1 MRPPDGLK
9 LLASGALGTGAGG
22 VVVGAAGFALT
33 AVVAL
38 GLGIA
43 GAGVFGVCMAL
54 SMVLT
59 QVGKLGYDT
68 ALVHLLPRLHLYG
81 GADQTR
87 PLIRRATRVT
97 VTVGVV
103 LTLLGLVASAPLADA
118 LLSGAPRA
126 QAVDAIRAML
136 VGLPTAAVSAVQL
149 AAARGLGD
157 VRSLVVVDQL
167 VKPIGRLV
175 VVAAVIAAG
184 GGVVPAIMAWSMW
197 QWVTT
202 GGATWALRRLTRGL
216 APDAPLDHELARDL
230 GAFVRP
236 RSVSA
241 SLETVGANVGLLI
254 VGAFATIEAAGVY
267 SVASRL
273 VLAGVL
279 PLQAVRLVVAAPLS
293 KHLSTG
299 DTRAATQ
306 LHQTS
311 SAWVV
316 LAGWPFFI
324 VMALWPGTVMS
335 LFGSDFSTG
344 GTVAAIL
351 ALGGLASVA
360 AGNVQT
366 VLLMSGRSGSYL
378 GVAAASLV
386 VNAGFGLAL
395 VHQWGGPGVA
405 IAGAAAVV
413 FENATIAW
421 LVYRGERVSSGGS
434 VVYTAMLLC
443 VVAWGV
449 PAAAVRL
456 LGGTSVTAL
465 VVTCAGSTALFA
477 VLCWLCRARIGLMP
491 TPPNMATNDALGA
504 R

>member
-1 MRPPDGLK
+1 
-9 LLASGALGTGAGG
+9 
-22 VVVGAAGFALT
+22 
-33 AVVAL
+33 
-38 GLGIA
+38 
-43 GAGVFGVCMAL
+43 
-54 SMVLT
+54 
-59 QVGKLGYDT
+59 
-68 ALVHLLPRLHLYG
+68 
-81 GADQTR
+81 
-87 PLIRRATRVT
+87 
-97 VTVGVV
+97 
-103 LTLLGLVASAPLADA
+103 
-118 LLSGAPRA
+118 
-126 QAVDAIRAML
+126 
-136 VGLPTAAVSAVQL
+136 VSAVQL
-149 AAARGLGD
+149 AAARGLDD

-184 GGVVPAIMAWSMW
+184 GGVVPAILAWSMW

-202 GGATWALRRLTRGL
+202 GCATWALRRLTRGL

-344 GTVAAIL
+344 GAVAAIL
-351 ALGGLASVA
+351 A
-360 AGNVQT
+360 T
-366 VLLMSGRSGSYL
+366 
-378 GVAAASLV
+378 
-386 VNAGFGLAL
+386 
-395 VHQWGGPGVA
+395 GGPCQRCPGQRADSSADERTVCELPGCGGGFRGRQRRSWSGARAPVGWHWRGRRRSRRGRLRERHDRLVGVS
-405 IAGAAAVV
+405 GD
-413 FENATIAW
+413 
-421 LVYRGERVSSGGS
+421 RVSSGGS

-443 VVAWGV
+443 VVAWAV

-456 LGGTSVTAL
+456 MGGTSVTSL
-465 VVTCAGSTALFA
+465 VITCAGSTALFA
-477 VLCWLCRARIGLMP
+477 VLCWLCRARIGLTP
-491 TPPNMATNDALGA
+491 TPPIMATDDALGA